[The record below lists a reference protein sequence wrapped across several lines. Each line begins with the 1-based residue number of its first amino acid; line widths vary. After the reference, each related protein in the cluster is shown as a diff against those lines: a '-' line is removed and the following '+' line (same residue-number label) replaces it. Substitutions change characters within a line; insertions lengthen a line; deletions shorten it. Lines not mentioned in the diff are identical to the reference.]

1 MTTSTATQAGD
12 SIDGSLGEAGAGT
25 TPNGVHL
32 NVVLATRGTP
42 TCAAVMGVL
51 ANARD
56 GFTPFLACLG
66 RGNLVRPATVVINRA
81 PMTSDT
87 DKRMMWGAA
96 QLGIGQAVL
105 DAVCD
110 RWIDSRNV
118 LDMVLLAIVS
128 LRPEAEDQ
136 TEVRRACR
144 AAMRAAVGAAIA
156 PEDPRQA
163 IARLIEGHE
172 HAHNDFYDGS

>member
-1 MTTSTATQAGD
+1 MTHAG
-12 SIDGSLGEAGAGT
+12 SSLDGAIGEAGAGT
-25 TPNGVHL
+25 APNGVHL

-81 PMTSDT
+81 PMSSDT
-87 DKRMMWGAA
+87 DNRMMWGAA
-96 QLGIGQAVL
+96 QLGIGQGVL

-110 RWIDSRNV
+110 RLIDSRNV

-128 LRPEAEDQ
+128 LRPNAEDQ

-144 AAMRAAVGAAIA
+144 TAMRAAVEAAIA
-156 PEDPRQA
+156 PEDPTQA
-163 IARLIEGHE
+163 MAQLINERDQAR
-172 HAHNDFYDGS
+172 NDFYDGS